1 MNIGTNNQIFIDG
14 LFLDKRNVEIIVQR
28 PHKTEEK
35 NIVSGVY
42 SRDPG
47 QEETCED
54 GPELRCF
61 SQVMANDG
69 VFQGFDFVSTD
80 GVNWQAATPEFLE
93 TGKFLF
99 GVRQCTGTVPFGVA
113 FEDPKA
119 TSEPERYKLVSGF
132 QNKVFA
138 TSDGREWTE
147 IHTGMF
153 PQEAMFPNGMD
164 SQNIAFYDESL
175 DKYTAYVRVNK
186 LCSVP
191 PQHKQYFD
199 RMMEMFGGKNHLR
212 CVGRSVTDDLSS
224 FPMPQI
230 VLEPDDKDPIMDGV
244 GVSDFYMPQV
254 VKYPNAQDAYL
265 MFPNPYL
272 HYEDWY
278 LTDDLS
284 NYYSNKGK
292 ERFNSGPLDIAFAAS
307 RDGIDWQRYDRKP
320 LISHGRIGELD
331 DRGLYPV
338 HGLIFHDDEVWL
350 YYIEDADHFLLEEGS
365 KHRNVMSR
373 VVFRKDGF
381 TAVEA
386 AYTGGEFTTP
396 ALKFDG
402 NELHL
407 NIETSALGLARV
419 EIQDD
424 SGKQIPGY
432 ALDDCDRIHTTNST
446 RRAVSWR
453 KGNSN
458 IGGLAHTQVRFRF
471 ELRYG
476 AKLYAFGTGDVA
488 ADMIQPDR
496 PISAP

>member
-14 LFLDKRNVEIIVQR
+14 RFFDKRKNVEIMVQR
-28 PHKTEEK
+28 PRKTNEK

-42 SRDPG
+42 SRIPG
-47 QEETCED
+47 QEDTCSD
-54 GPELRCF
+54 GPELRGY
-61 SQVMANDG
+61 SQIMGNDG
-69 VFQGFDFVSTD
+69 VFRGFDFVSTD
-80 GVNWQAATPEFLE
+80 GVNWRVASPKILDA
-93 TGKFLF
+93 GKFSY
-99 GVRQCTGTVPFGVA
+99 GVRQCTGTLSHGVV

-119 TSEPERYKLVSGF
+119 TSEQERYKLVSGI

-147 IHTGMF
+147 IRTGMF
-153 PQEAMFPNGMD
+153 PQEAMFPRGMD

-186 LCSVP
+186 LCGVP
-191 PQHKQYFD
+191 PQHKQYFEKGVGLD
-199 RMMEMFGGKNHLR
+199 FFGGNNHLR
-212 CVGRSVTDDLSS
+212 CVGRSATDDLSS

-244 GVSDFYMPQV
+244 GVLDFYIPQV

-265 MFPNPYL
+265 MFPNPFL

-284 NYYSNKGK
+284 IYYSAKST
-292 ERFNSGPLDIAFAAS
+292 ERLNTGPLDIAFAAS
-307 RDGIDWQRYDRKP
+307 RDGIDWHRYDRKP
-320 LISHGRIGELD
+320 LITLGRIGELD

-338 HGLIFHDDEVWL
+338 RGLVFHDDEVWL
-350 YYIEDADHFLLEEGS
+350 YYIENASHFLLEGGS
-365 KHRNVMSR
+365 KHRNTMSR

-386 AYTGGEFTTP
+386 AYAGGEFTTP
-396 ALKFDG
+396 ALVFDG
-402 NELHL
+402 DQLRL
-407 NIETSALGLARV
+407 NVETSALGLARV

-432 ALDDCDRIHTTNST
+432 TLDDCDRIHTTNST

-453 KGNSN
+453 KGKSN
-458 IGGLAHTQVRFRF
+458 IGSLAHKQVRFRF
-471 ELRYG
+471 ELQYG
-476 AKLYAFGTGDVA
+476 AKLYAFSTVSSGG
-488 ADMIQPDR
+488 
-496 PISAP
+496 